1 MIFEK
6 KSHFICVRGKL
17 LNLVFEASYE
27 KVRSYFDVPCR
38 ASLSL
43 TVFLEKGITFLLN
56 H

>member
-6 KSHFICVRGKL
+6 RSHFIFVQGKL
-17 LNLVFEASYE
+17 LNLVFEASYG
-27 KVRSYFDVPCR
+27 KVRNYFHVPCR